1 MGIDVD
7 TPHPYCAAMM
17 FFLSIRE
24 PGGATCKVHGW
35 IDNAASEAALV
46 SRWMGWI
53 DGPDSEAVLD
63 SRWVG

>member
-1 MGIDVD
+1 MGIDFD
-7 TPHPYCAAMM
+7 TFHPNCAAMK
-17 FFLSIRE
+17 FFLSTRE
-24 PGGATCKVHGW
+24 PGATCKVHGW